1 MANKE
6 PKVLDNKVLRKVL
19 LRYVMSRQTCFNYE
33 TMQSGPWVWSMLPA
47 MQELYSD
54 DEIAEKNKDY
64 FKFFNCHPWFGQ
76 LILMATL
83 AIESTREDGAT
94 LTALDVRTSLMGPLA
109 GLGDAIVWVL
119 LPTVLG
125 AIAGYQ
131 AQQGSLVGM
140 FIAMAGKH
148 CVVACILEIS
158 NPCL

>member
-76 LILMATL
+76 LIVMAVKL
-83 AIESTREDGAT
+83 
-94 LTALDVRTSLMGPLA
+94 
-109 GLGDAIVWVL
+109 
-119 LPTVLG
+119 
-125 AIAGYQ
+125 
-131 AQQGSLVGM
+131 
-140 FIAMAGKH
+140 
-148 CVVACILEIS
+148 
-158 NPCL
+158 

>member
-1 MANKE
+1 MANRE

-76 LILMATL
+76 LM
-83 AIESTREDGAT
+83 
-94 LTALDVRTSLMGPLA
+94 MGPQLLA
-109 GLGDAIVWVL
+109 YF
-119 LPTVLG
+119 
-125 AIAGYQ
+125 YQ
-131 AQQGSLVGM
+131 IYM
-140 FIAMAGKH
+140 WGKIYH
-148 CVVACILEIS
+148 VELE
-158 NPCL
+158 L